1 MNSSIVT
8 VPPARTDE
16 GPHDL
21 EERTQ
26 LDTLVTEARP
36 HDGTFA
42 EHGHDATVVQRF
54 LV

>member
-8 VPPARTDE
+8 VPPVRTNE

-26 LDTLVTEARP
+26 LDALVTEACP
-36 HDGTFA
+36 YDGTFA
-42 EHGHDATVVQRF
+42 EHGQDATVIQHF